1 MSKGTVF
8 YGKDQGYVSVTMP
21 LKDRN
26 AEPIAA
32 IRVKMKSF
40 PGQTEQNI
48 LVRATPVVNYIQ
60 GKVLSLQDLVE

>member
-1 MSKGTVF
+1 
-8 YGKDQGYVSVTMP
+8 
-21 LKDRN
+21 
-26 AEPIAA
+26 
-32 IRVKMKSF
+32 MKSF